1 MLFSFDKLTTGTCSF
16 VSVIL
21 TVAADGTT
29 IAGLSPSASL
39 VAISA
44 ETQFFDQVKIS
55 STSQLIG
62 GIFKLLQKLLKCFN
76 VITTSAFFNESL
88 SSGVFPTI
96 FVLYLKD
103 SEQKKEN
110 HLAHLCNNST
120 KSSALSICTPLIF
133 EMQLINGAL
142 FLKARFLFRLLA
154 SLSPSRV
161 IVPFTTIY
169 GSVKSHK
176 SDLSIDILIL
186 ISLLKM

>member
-1 MLFSFDKLTTGTCSF
+1 MLFSFDKLTTGTYSF

-21 TVAADGTT
+21 NVAADGAT

-44 ETQFFDQVKIS
+44 KTQFFDQVKIS
-55 STSQLIG
+55 STSQLIS

-103 SEQKKEN
+103 SEQKKED

-133 EMQLINGAL
+133 
-142 FLKARFLFRLLA
+142 
-154 SLSPSRV
+154 
-161 IVPFTTIY
+161 
-169 GSVKSHK
+169 
-176 SDLSIDILIL
+176 
-186 ISLLKM
+186 